1 MDAAPIVVAALARDR
16 RAMIDVR
23 ALIGDIPTTTI
34 ELVARTMDATP
45 INSFGEPVVEDAD
58 AIDVR
63 AVVHPTNRRSRLRG
77 PEADYARETITI
89 YVLDVD
95 AFDTVRANPAPL
107 VTYGG
112 RVYEVAAIAD
122 YAELGGLIIVEAEL
136 RDEAT

>member
-1 MDAAPIVVAALARDR
+1 
-16 RAMIDVR
+16 MIDVR

-34 ELVARTMDATP
+34 ELVARTMEGAAP
-45 INSFGEPVVEDAD
+45 INAFGEPVLESAT
-58 AIDVR
+58 AIDVT

-89 YVLDVD
+89 YVLDAD

-122 YAELGGLIIVEAEL
+122 YATLGGVIIAEAEL
-136 RDEAT
+136 RDEAAS